1 MDFRLNMTGNM
12 QDMIDALQADE
23 DVNVRI
29 HRVTS
34 KLVDTFKD
42 RYTEYTVTVSHK
54 VGYDKPYKLR
64 IKVPVPND
72 SGYFKIGGND
82 YVLLSQLFSKPI
94 LKIKPNTVNLM
105 TNFGLLTVN
114 LKSTK
119 IEKRF
124 DYKDAIDKMVV
135 LMDFKKKPF
144 EKLKKS
150 LKI

>member
-1 MDFRLNMTGNM
+1 MGLLRAPKLTWEPWQGPLDRT
-12 QDMIDALQADE
+12 ALQADE

-82 YVLLSQLFSKPI
+82 YVLLS
-94 LKIKPNTVNLM
+94 
-105 TNFGLLTVN
+105 
-114 LKSTK
+114 
-119 IEKRF
+119 
-124 DYKDAIDKMVV
+124 
-135 LMDFKKKPF
+135 
-144 EKLKKS
+144 
-150 LKI
+150 